1 MQQQLMQQL
10 GLAQNPGFPQG
21 QPAVQQNPGQ
31 PPAHMP
37 FDQGACGGAAAGLI
51 AAGYGA
57 PYPYGP
63 FNSYTAG
70 LFSPSQINAPG
81 GIFVTEVRVG
91 FVGMVD
97 EAGEFYRISVT
108 PATDIAPPAVVLIPL
123 GDSLEIQVD
132 IGYVQFFGA
141 ILSGADV
148 ALTAFSNSQ
157 SLPRILGTVSTS
169 AWDTNGCFCP
179 WDDCASA
186 TADSPIVIKAQVLP
200 DCDDE
205 PTTCDVG
212 EEDSPETHFFR
223 RIEVTLVGT
232 WFRTIEGCTAV
243 GAFAPL
249 NIAAGAPVA
258 PPVPFGC
265 PPGLVPPGPGGMP
278 APGYNGGGY
287 PGGMAGHMNGY
298 NGQ

>member
-1 MQQQLMQQL
+1 MQQQQLQQL
-10 GLAQNPGFPQG
+10 GLAQNPGYPQG
-21 QPAVQQNPGQ
+21 QLGYQPNPGQ

-51 AAGYGA
+51 ASGYGA

-70 LFSPSQINAPG
+70 LFSPSQVNPPG

-97 EAGEFYRISVT
+97 EAGEFYQITVT
-108 PATDIAPPAVVLIPL
+108 PATDVAPPAVILMPL
-123 GDSLEIQVD
+123 GTSLEIQVD

-141 ILSGADV
+141 ILSGNQV

-186 TADSPIVIKAQVLP
+186 TADSPIVIKASVLP
-200 DCDDE
+200 DCSDDDLV
-205 PTTCDVG
+205 TCDVG
-212 EEDSPETHFFR
+212 EADNAETHFFR

-232 WFRTIEGCTAV
+232 WFRTIEGCTSV

-258 PPVPFGC
+258 PPIPFGC

-278 APGYNGGGY
+278 GPGYGMPPAGY
-287 PGGMAGHMNGY
+287 MNGQP
-298 NGQ
+298 GQ